1 MKAKWNDLSTIDKVI
16 TIVSLASSS
25 LVLVFAILQIFNI
38 WDKAINVVIPL
49 MGITMLCQAYTFWNK
64 SRKVAYFSI
73 GAAVFILLCAIGVFL
88 LT

>member
-1 MKAKWNDLSTIDKVI
+1 MKAKWNDLSIIDKVI
-16 TIVSLASSS
+16 TIISLASSS

-38 WDKAINVVIPL
+38 WDKAINVAIPL
-49 MGITMLCQAYTFWNK
+49 MAITTLCQAYTFWNK

-73 GAAVFILLCAIGVFL
+73 ASAVFIFLCAIGVFF